1 MNRGK
6 RSLALDLR
14 RPGAADALG
23 RLVGWADVVVESHRP
38 GKLDADG
45 MGYEAMSALHPQVV
59 WCSITGFGSTGP
71 NAAAGGHDLTFLG
84 ISGLLDQLADGPAT
98 PPAPTISLPL
108 AASHPALGILAGQ
121 PGRAPCRARGG
132 Q

>member
-1 MNRGK
+1 
-6 RSLALDLR
+6 
-14 RPGAADALG
+14 
-23 RLVGWADVVVESHRP
+23 
-38 GKLDADG
+38 

-98 PPAPTISLPL
+98 PPATTIPLPL
-108 AASHPALGILAGQ
+108 AAYHAALGIPAGV
-121 PGRAPCRARGG
+121 PERSEASRVGNAGVGLCMSRWSPDL
-132 Q
+132 

>member
-84 ISGLLDQLADGPAT
+84 ISGLLDQLADGPNRKST
-98 PPAPTISLPL
+98 RLNS
-108 AASHPALGILAGQ
+108 SH
-121 PGRAPCRARGG
+121 
-132 Q
+132 